1 MAYVRLTDRLASF
14 SLVGQGISEF
24 LRARVTS
31 VTEEVPGR
39 RRDTELRSARVGRRH
54 GRRGTGRRLDRRTG
68 PVLGGNS
75 TARFTPY
82 PQPSLRSAA
91 DPRAST
97 APFSP

>member
-54 GRRGTGRRLDRRTG
+54 GRRGREGNERRFHRRAS
-68 PVLGGNS
+68 PVLRVGPEVAVGV
-75 TARFTPY
+75 
-82 PQPSLRSAA
+82 
-91 DPRAST
+91 
-97 APFSP
+97 